1 MDDFII
7 QKIIIFIQF
16 SGLSWPGGL
25 PGHMQEYP
33 TLMMGNSVVD
43 LNLQKRWVERKSGP
57 HHHLAARN
65 GSRIAKIRNEN
76 RFIKTDK
83 GQICVYDVNT
93 PA

>member
-33 TLMMGNSVVD
+33 TLMMGNSVID
-43 LNLQKRWVERKSGP
+43 LNLQK
-57 HHHLAARN
+57 
-65 GSRIAKIRNEN
+65 
-76 RFIKTDK
+76 
-83 GQICVYDVNT
+83 
-93 PA
+93 